1 MKRLVILIITVCVVF
16 QIARLEGYVA
26 VRKGFE
32 TTAER
37 ETAEHAS
44 DVMDNAALTE
54 LQEWREHHGGDVDHA
69 QLTGQVEKG
78 QQRNT
83 VERNVG
89 FTQPE
94 ERRQQQGG
102 VNNAAKT
109 REEEKRQH
117 IAEVSDNA
125 RFTSQNEQHNRYRS
139 ELNSS
144 ATAAIER
151 DSRQPQ
157 R

>member
-1 MKRLVILIITVCVVF
+1 MKRLLILIITVCVVF
-16 QIARLEGYVA
+16 QLARLEGYIA

-44 DVMDNAALTE
+44 DVMDNAGLTE
-54 LQEWREHHGGDVDHA
+54 YQEWREHHGGDVDHA
-69 QLTGQVEKG
+69 QLTGQIEKG

-94 ERRQQQGG
+94 EQIQRRGG
-102 VNNAAKT
+102 VNNAYKT
-109 REEEKRQH
+109 NVEEKVQH
-117 IAEVSDNA
+117 SADISKNA

-144 ATAAIER
+144 TTAAIER